1 MFTSRVG
8 QVQPLVEI
16 ARKTAVRQ
24 QLESARLATDEVI
37 AHRALRRH
45 GGDIALE
52 SSLRGARASAA
63 LMGVDV
69 DLEFLRS
76 GNLRLD
82 HPGRP
87 IAQAALRVAQEVPQI
102 EAIWRRSPV
111 QALARLHVVAAADL
125 AESVGTDRIGRPRPN
140 DEGDPQDSM
149 NFALPPVADIAPRL
163 MRLNALLL
171 NDKETPAL
179 ALAAYA
185 HGELMAI
192 QPFGL
197 RDGLVARAAERLV
210 LRTRGFDPRGLVVT
224 EAGHLSVGRTQY
236 LSLIAGFATGSDR
249 LVADWINHCAHA
261 VRTGAATIEKVCI
274 QLESE

>member
-1 MFTSRVG
+1 M
-8 QVQPLVEI
+8 QQLLEI
-16 ARKTAVRQ
+16 AQWTAIRQ
-24 QLESARLATDEVI
+24 QLDSARSATDEVI

-45 GGDIALE
+45 GGAIALE

-87 IAQAALRVAQEVPQI
+87 VAQAALRVAQEVPQL

-125 AESVGTDRIGRPRPN
+125 ADRVGSDRLGRPRP
-140 DEGDPQDSM
+140 DDAGDPHDLID
-149 NFALPPVADIAPRL
+149 FDLPSVRDIAPRL
-163 MRLNALLL
+163 MQLNALLL
-171 NDKETPAL
+171 NDKQTPAL
-179 ALAAYA
+179 VLAAYT

-210 LRTRGFDPRGLVVT
+210 LRTKGFDPRGLVVT
-224 EAGHLSVGRTQY
+224 EAGHLSVGRTHY
-236 LSLIAGFATGSDR
+236 LALIKGFASGSDEA
-249 LVADWINHCAHA
+249 VAEWIKHCAHA
-261 VRTGAATIEKVCI
+261 VRTGAATIDKVCT
-274 QLESE
+274 QLEDA

>member
-1 MFTSRVG
+1 M
-8 QVQPLVEI
+8 QPLVEI

-125 AESVGTDRIGRPRPN
+125 ADSLGTDRIGRP
-140 DEGDPQDSM
+140 
-149 NFALPPVADIAPRL
+149 
-163 MRLNALLL
+163 
-171 NDKETPAL
+171 
-179 ALAAYA
+179 
-185 HGELMAI
+185 
-192 QPFGL
+192 
-197 RDGLVARAAERLV
+197 
-210 LRTRGFDPRGLVVT
+210 
-224 EAGHLSVGRTQY
+224 
-236 LSLIAGFATGSDR
+236 
-249 LVADWINHCAHA
+249 
-261 VRTGAATIEKVCI
+261 
-274 QLESE
+274 